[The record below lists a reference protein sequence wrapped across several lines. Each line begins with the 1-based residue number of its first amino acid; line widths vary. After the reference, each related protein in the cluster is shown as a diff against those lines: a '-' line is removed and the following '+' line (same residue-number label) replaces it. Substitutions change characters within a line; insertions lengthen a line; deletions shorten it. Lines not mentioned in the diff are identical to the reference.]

1 MYISLLIAFSSR
13 FSKYETT
20 YSLSFQLPEFYRS
33 CDINYQCWLTE
44 IDFSYIFERKQVN
57 AERPKL
63 MNIGDNQ
70 GYEGN
75 AKTWLRDQERQG
87 VSWFNE
93 HALNK

>member
-1 MYISLLIAFSSR
+1 
-13 FSKYETT
+13 
-20 YSLSFQLPEFYRS
+20 
-33 CDINYQCWLTE
+33 
-44 IDFSYIFERKQVN
+44 
-57 AERPKL
+57 